1 MKAFLSWAR
10 YERRDQDGPA
20 GYRNG
25 FEPRAAVKTTM
36 GSVEVA
42 FHARHVRPLGQHP
55 VRLLGARR

>member
-1 MKAFLSWAR
+1 MSVGIRTVRQGIAT
-10 YERRDQDGPA
+10 GI
-20 GYRNG
+20 
-25 FEPRAAVKTTM
+25 EPRAAVKTTM